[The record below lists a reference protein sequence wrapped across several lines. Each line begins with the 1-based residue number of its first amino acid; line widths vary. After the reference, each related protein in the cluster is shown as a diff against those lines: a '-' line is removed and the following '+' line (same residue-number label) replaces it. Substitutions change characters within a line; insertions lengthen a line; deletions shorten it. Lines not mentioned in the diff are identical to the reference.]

1 MTVGMVRQDD
11 NYRIFTAPRTGTFA
25 QRLDFLHASDVE
37 SVLNEQYPGK
47 PHIVTL
53 AEVCRPQWLVEMECV
68 ALK

>member
-1 MTVGMVRQDD
+1 MDD
-11 NYRIFTAPRTGTFA
+11 IRYFVVYLRDMADAR
-25 QRLDFLHASDVE
+25 DVE

-68 ALK
+68 ALR

>member
-1 MTVGMVRQDD
+1 LAFRSL
-11 NYRIFTAPRTGTFA
+11 IRTFVYLRDMA
-25 QRLDFLHASDVE
+25 DASDVE